1 MGLVFYSLK
10 NNIKRTL
17 HWQKDGRWLIE
28 NKNIKQSA
36 LLQAGSVVTPFFAA
50 LKFKLENK
58 KTLNIILFSDSLDA
72 EKFRQL
78 RLRLKV
84 QGIKVIADILKEKDN
99 ANAR

>member
-1 MGLVFYSLK
+1 M
-10 NNIKRTL
+10 
-17 HWQKDGRWLIE
+17 
-28 NKNIKQSA
+28 
-36 LLQAGSVVTPFFAA
+36 VTPFFAA

-84 QGIKVIADILKEKDN
+84 QGIKVVADI
-99 ANAR
+99 